1 MIDLAER
8 VNRMILEDAPT
19 DELIRVCSVIDFN
32 SCYSPIVTPPQEVL
46 DQWSRFWEKP
56 DPFTGTVERKI
67 GNTLYVIETECEG
80 AEPLSDKIKRL
91 IFSHKEA
98 I

>member
-1 MIDLAER
+1 MLRDRPQQL
-8 VNRMILEDAPT
+8 LLT
-19 DELIRVCSVIDFN
+19 DT
-32 SCYSPIVTPPQEVL
+32 YAAQEVL
-46 DQWSRFWEKP
+46 DQWARFWEKP
-56 DPFTGTVERKI
+56 DPFTCTVERKI

-80 AEPLSDKIKRL
+80 AEPLSDKAKRL

>member
-1 MIDLAER
+1 MIDLAEQ
-8 VNRMILEDAPT
+8 VNRMIQEDAPT
-19 DELIRVCSVIDFN
+19 DELIRVSSVIDLN
-32 SCYSPIVTPPQEVL
+32 ACYSPIITPPQDIL
-46 DQWSRFWEKP
+46 DQWARFWEKP

-80 AEPLSDKIKRL
+80 AEPLSNKVKRL

>member
-1 MIDLAER
+1 MLRDRPQHL
-8 VNRMILEDAPT
+8 LFT
-19 DELIRVCSVIDFN
+19 DIYATPGGSGQVC
-32 SCYSPIVTPPQEVL
+32 
-46 DQWSRFWEKP
+46 EKP

-80 AEPLSDKIKRL
+80 TERLSDKIKRL

>member
-1 MIDLAER
+1 MINFAER
-8 VNRMILEDAPT
+8 VNRMIQEDAPT
-19 DELIRVCSVIDFN
+19 EELIRVCSVIDFN
-32 SCYSPIVTPPQEVL
+32 SCYSPIITPSQEVL
-46 DQWSRFWEKP
+46 DQWARFWEKP

>member
-1 MIDLAER
+1 MINFAER
-8 VNRMILEDAPT
+8 VNRMIQEDAPA
-19 DELIRVCSVIDFN
+19 DELIRGCSVIDLN
-32 SCYSPIVTPPQEVL
+32 SCYSPIFTPPQEVL
-46 DQWSRFWEKP
+46 DQWARFWEKP